1 MREKR
6 GRVTWP
12 REDFR
17 PWRARPEESLG
28 AGGRH
33 TDGTARDTPTGGGR
47 TPQTTPRMGRREENP
62 TDTPTDRGGGDPP
75 QSPRHPPPPP
85 RRRPAR
91 TPQAAPHPGTGAHT
105 RLPPC
110 RDTRVHTP
118 AMLCTDR
125 QSPRPGVGQFY
136 FPIDPP
142 QPAATVSLIQ
152 ARTRCTSTYTLYLET
167 VQVLS

>member
-1 MREKR
+1 M
-6 GRVTWP
+6 
-12 REDFR
+12 
-17 PWRARPEESLG
+17 A
-28 AGGRH
+28 AGGLPAMEGAAGREP
-33 TDGTARDTPTGGGR
+33 RGGG
-47 TPQTTPRMGRREENP
+47 TTHGRDSEGHPHGGGKNP
-62 TDTPTDRGGGDPP
+62 TDNPTDGEEGGEPHRHPHGQGRGRPP
-75 QSPRHPPPPP
+75 TEPQAPPPPP